1 MNEVKNDKHYVSD
14 IAYGGSGTG
23 HIWAQPKNEES
34 SAFYL
39 DANFEK
45 AFKIDDISS
54 VFHYELINKNGGL
67 NSCMTEGKDDIRCN
81 DFDEML
87 HEVEMTNIPI
97 AVSLSHASEDQLFDV
112 DFAKKVPDL
121 DCEFCDEVTAE
132 DLKSED
138 HSPGTSNEEVGVS
151 QSSILEPRC
160 ATPDEIDGDSGNK
173 CYNRPVQNKMKLIS
187 LRTRE
192 CEIEAF
198 QKTSDIHSG
207 NTCAFGHDRKKNH
220 FYLSSVK
227 APCTSICTNDE
238 VDSVSQCTEVEDF
251 CVDELSTD
259 SCAETK
265 TVTTRQRRLSRP
277 PQRYVDGSP
286 WLKSR
291 LYRVKKHPPSL
302 LKDEDLE
309 VSSQKSW
316 ASNVELDSDEEYEPD
331 SSCLNRN
338 SMKRGDRRKNSK
350 PWTLDEV
357 VALVNGMSQFGTGQ
371 WTAVKR
377 AFFSSSSRTATDI
390 RDKWR
395 NLVKTN
401 SRSLRPRKDDHN
413 KSSSQLLPKTL
424 IERVKEI
431 ANNSPVRKSTSRRGK
446 QLQDSRCS
454 SIPPLAE

>member
-1 MNEVKNDKHYVSD
+1 
-14 IAYGGSGTG
+14 
-23 HIWAQPKNEES
+23 
-34 SAFYL
+34 
-39 DANFEK
+39 
-45 AFKIDDISS
+45 
-54 VFHYELINKNGGL
+54 
-67 NSCMTEGKDDIRCN
+67 MTEGKDDIRCS

-87 HEVEMTNIPI
+87 HEVEMINLPI
-97 AVSLSHASEDQLFDV
+97 AVSFSHASEDQLFDV

-121 DCEFCDEVTAE
+121 DYKFCDDVTAE
-132 DLKSED
+132 DLKSEH
-138 HSPGTSNEEVGVS
+138 HSPGTSNEEVGLS
-151 QSSILEPRC
+151 QSSIVEPRC
-160 ATPDEIDGDSGNK
+160 FNKQFGKATPDEIDGDSGNK
-173 CYNRPVQNKMKLIS
+173 CYNRPVQNKMKLKS

-192 CEIEAF
+192 CEIEAV
-198 QKTSDIHSG
+198 QKTSDIQYTLE
-207 NTCAFGHDRKKNH
+207 NTCSFGHDRKENH
-220 FYLSSVK
+220 FSLSSVK

-251 CVDELSTD
+251 CVDEFSTD

-265 TVTTRQRRLSRP
+265 IVTTRQRRLSKP

-291 LYRVKKHPPSL
+291 LHRAKKHPPSL

-309 VSSQKSW
+309 VSSQKYCRNASKIRASKCW

-371 WTAVKR
+371 WTSVKR
-377 AFFSSSSRTATDI
+377 AFFSSSNRTATDI

-413 KSSSQLLPKTL
+413 KSGSQLLPKTL